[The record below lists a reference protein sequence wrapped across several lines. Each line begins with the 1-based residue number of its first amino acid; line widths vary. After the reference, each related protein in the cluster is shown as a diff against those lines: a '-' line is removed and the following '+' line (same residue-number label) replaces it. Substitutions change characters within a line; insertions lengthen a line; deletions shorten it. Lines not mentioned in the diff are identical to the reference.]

1 MEEELP
7 ETFSEKYPKL
17 TKILI
22 FSIAT
27 FLLIITLIYFLTT
40 PQIRSILSGL
50 IESETI
56 EDFKVQLKTGNYL
69 VFTKETY
76 QELLQIYNNN
86 PEKEFKVCLN
96 GYIEED
102 YLITEVFIPK
112 TYLQTHS
119 SVSAEPCP
127 NDSLVSMHSH
137 PLKHCLPSDVDLKNF
152 NIFKQ
157 NNQKALMA
165 VMCEKDRFNFY
176 S

>member
-1 MEEELP
+1 MEEEPP